1 MTDHGARGHPD
12 SVEQANPLRRL
23 LSLRHLWWQLVR
35 RDIAGRYR
43 GSFGGLAWSLI
54 TPVLML
60 GVYLFV
66 FGYVFNPRHAAGGTT
81 GAPGAGIVQLGLSL
95 FCGVLVHGMF
105 AECLVRSPGVVVGQP
120 SYVKKIV
127 FPLEL
132 LPLVTVGSALF
143 HLLVGLAVLLLGV
156 LLLHAVPGPYALA
169 VPLALAPLVLMS
181 AGVAWFAASLGVYLR
196 DIGQLTGV
204 AATML
209 MFLSPVFYPVEALPA
224 DWRWLAWASPL
235 TVPIEALRD
244 TLLHGRMPD
253 VAGLAADWLVS
264 LLVCGLGWFWFA
276 KTRRGFAD
284 VL

>member
-1 MTDHGARGHPD
+1 MPSTIVAAG
-12 SVEQANPLRRL
+12 PLARL
-23 LSLRHLWWQLVR
+23 LGLRQLLWQLIR

-54 TPVLML
+54 TPVLLL

-66 FGYVFNPRHAAGGTT
+66 FGYVFNPRHAAGTP
-81 GAPGAGIVQLGLSL
+81 ADAQSAGIVQFGLSL
-95 FCGVLVHGMF
+95 FCGVLVHAMF
-105 AECLVRSPGVVVGQP
+105 AECLVRSPGVIVGQP

-156 LLLHAVPGPYALA
+156 LALHGVPGPYAFA

-181 AGVAWFAASLGVYLR
+181 AGVAWLTASLGVYLR
-196 DIGQLTGV
+196 DIGQLTGL

-224 DWRWLAWASPL
+224 DVRWLAWASPL

-244 TLLHGRMPD
+244 ALLHRRMPD
-253 VAGLAADWLVS
+253 LAGLAAYWAVALAVFA
-264 LLVCGLGWFWFA
+264 LGWLWFA

>member
-1 MTDHGARGHPD
+1 MPSTTVAAG
-12 SVEQANPLRRL
+12 PLARL
-23 LSLRHLWWQLVR
+23 LGLRQLLWQLIR

-54 TPVLML
+54 TPVLLL

-66 FGYVFNPRHAAGGTT
+66 FGYVFNPRHAAGAAAG
-81 GAPGAGIVQLGLSL
+81 GPGAGIVQFGLSL

-105 AECLVRSPGVVVGQP
+105 AECLVRSPGVIVGQP

-132 LPLVTVGSALF
+132 LPLVTVGSAMF
-143 HLLVGLAVLLLGV
+143 HLVVGLAVLLLGV
-156 LLLHAVPGPYALA
+156 LVLHAAPGPYALL
-169 VPLALAPLVLMS
+169 VPLALVPLVLMS
-181 AGVAWFAASLGVYLR
+181 AGVAWLTASLGVYLR
-196 DIGQLTGV
+196 DIGQLTGL

-224 DWRWLAWASPL
+224 QWRWLALASPL
-235 TVPIEALRD
+235 TVPIETLRD
-244 TLLHGRMPD
+244 TLLHRRMPD
-253 VAGLAADWLVS
+253 MASLAAYWAVALV
-264 LLVCGLGWFWFA
+264 VFALGWLWFA

>member
-1 MTDHGARGHPD
+1 M
-12 SVEQANPLRRL
+12 RRL
-23 LSLRHLWWQLVR
+23 FGLRHMLWQLVR

-43 GSFGGLAWSLI
+43 GSFGGLAWSLV
-54 TPVLML
+54 TPVLL
-60 GVYLFV
+60 LAVYLFV
-66 FGYVFNPRHAAGGTT
+66 FGYVFNPRHAAQATEGGI
-81 GAPGAGIVQLGLSL
+81 ARFGLSL

-105 AECLVRSPGVVVGQP
+105 AECLVRSPGVIIGQP

-132 LPLVTVGSALF
+132 LPLVTVGGALF
-143 HLLVGLAVLLLGV
+143 HLLVGLGVLLLGV
-156 LLLHAVPGPYALA
+156 AIFGDRPGAHALL
-169 VPLALAPLVLMS
+169 VPLAIAPLVLLC
-181 AGVAWFAASLGVYLR
+181 AGVAWFVAALGVYLR
-196 DIGQLTGV
+196 DIGHVTGL

-244 TLLHGRMPD
+244 TLLHARMPD
-253 VAGLAADWLVS
+253 VAGLAGYWAVALA
-264 LLVCGLGWFWFA
+264 VCWLGWQWFA

>member
-1 MTDHGARGHPD
+1 M
-12 SVEQANPLRRL
+12 L
-23 LSLRHLWWQLVR
+23 WQLVR

-43 GSFGGLAWSLI
+43 GSFGGLAWSLV

-66 FGYVFNPRHAAGGTT
+66 FGYVFNPRHAAGA
-81 GAPGAGIVQLGLSL
+81 APAGGGDIAQLGLSL

-105 AECLVRSPGVVVGQP
+105 AECLVRAPSVIVGQP

-143 HLLVGLAVLLLGV
+143 HLLVALAVLLAGV
-156 LLLHAVPGPYALA
+156 VVFAGPPGVVALA
-169 VPLALAPLVLMS
+169 APFALAPLVLMS
-181 AGVAWFAASLGVYLR
+181 AGVAWLVASLGVFLR
-196 DIGQLTGV
+196 DIGQLTGL
-204 AATML
+204 AATVL
-209 MFLSPVFYPVEALPA
+209 MFLSPVFYPVDALPP
-224 DWRWLAWASPL
+224 DWRWLAHASPL

-244 TLLHGRMPD
+244 VLLRDRAPD
-253 VAGLAADWLVS
+253 AAALAGYWALALA
-264 LLVCGLGWFWFA
+264 VCVLGWQWFA
-276 KTRRGFAD
+276 RTRKGFAD